1 MQQET
6 GTDDI
11 TDDAMLF
18 KRYGQAI
25 FAYVRLYTPSRED
38 AEDLTLEVF
47 TTALEHDNLAALQD
61 GEQLAW
67 LRRVV
72 RNRLIDRYRRAVHS
86 PTVVL
91 DEVLEMMLED
101 DTANREQVMLQRETY
116 AQLHRMIQTL
126 PPLQQRLL
134 RLRYGDGLPFAE
146 IALLLNKR
154 EDVLRKMLSRALATL
169 RTVYR
174 QPAQEGESNARSQ
187 SIDA

>member
-11 TDDAMLF
+11 TGDAILF

-47 TTALEHDNLAALQD
+47 TTALEHDNLAALQG

-67 LRRVV
+67 LRRVA
-72 RNRLIDRYRRAVHS
+72 RNRLIDRYRRAMRAPV
-86 PTVVL
+86 VVL
-91 DEVLEMMLED
+91 DEVVEMMLED
-101 DTANREQVMLQRETY
+101 DTANPEQVMLQRETY

-126 PPLQQRLL
+126 PPLQQRL
-134 RLRYGDGLPFAE
+134 RYGDGLPFAE

-154 EDVLRKMLSRALATL
+154 EDALRKMLSRALATL

-174 QPAQEGESNARSQ
+174 QPAQEGGSNARP
-187 SIDA
+187 